1 MKPSTVLLFAEYQTR
16 KTKKQKTAFIQQACA
31 AAAGAGYP
39 SNVFRTKSGARNI
52 IVGDVDFASVIFTA
66 HYDTPSR
73 SLLPSFVFP
82 TMPYLTTLY
91 RIAVA
96 LAVLVPAFIGYLI
109 GSAIFGAIGIDP
121 AVTVLLSML
130 LSVGLFVTA
139 LVLFVSGPAC
149 TNNAN
154 ANTSGVAALF
164 EIMAEIPEEL
174 RTSAAFV
181 FFDENENGCLGS
193 RDFAKKYRRR
203 IAKKLIVNFD
213 CIGVGEDVV
222 VALRPGAKKFAED
235 ISIAFNEKRG
245 LAVTVLNGGGRIP
258 SDHNKFKYGVGI
270 STFKKAKSDILYME
284 GIYSDSDNICEEK
297 NVKFI
302 TESAIELVER
312 LAPEARDLPTSVDE
326 VSSIRAIEETPA
338 PEDGAEAPAEENAE
352 QATEVASEA
361 TQAQ

>member
-31 AAAGAGYP
+31 AAANAGYP
-39 SNVFRTKSGARNI
+39 SNVFRTRSGARNI

-96 LAVLVPAFIGYLI
+96 LAVLIPAFLGYLL
-109 GSAIFGAIGIDP
+109 GSAVFTAVGIPP

-130 LSVGLFVTA
+130 LSIGLFVAA
-139 LVLFVSGPAC
+139 LLLFVSGPAC
-149 TNNAN
+149 TSNAN
-154 ANTSGVAALF
+154 ANTSGVAALL

-174 RTSAAFV
+174 RSTAAFV
-181 FFDENENGCLGS
+181 FFDEHENGCLGS

-203 IAKKLIVNFD
+203 IAKKLIINFD
-213 CIGVGEDVV
+213 CVGVGDEMV

-235 ISIAFNEKRG
+235 IAISFNEKRG
-245 LAVTVLNGGGRIP
+245 LSVTVLNGGGRIP
-258 SDHNKFKYGVGI
+258 SDHNKFKFGVGI
-270 STFKKAKSDILYME
+270 STFKKAASGTLYMD

-297 NVKFI
+297 NIKFI

-312 LAPEARDLPTSVDE
+312 LAPEARDLPTTAE
-326 VSSIRAIEETPA
+326 EEPSIRAIEKE
-338 PEDGAEAPAEENAE
+338 PEP
-352 QATEVASEA
+352 EVAAEGDIEVAADASE
-361 TQAQ
+361 TAQV

>member
-31 AAAGAGYP
+31 AAANAGYP
-39 SNVFRTKSGARNI
+39 SNVFRTRSGARNI

-96 LAVLVPAFIGYLI
+96 LAVLIPAFLGYLL
-109 GSAIFGAIGIDP
+109 GSAVFTAVGIPP

-130 LSVGLFVTA
+130 LSIGLFVAA
-139 LVLFVSGPAC
+139 LLLFVSGPAC
-149 TNNAN
+149 TSNAN
-154 ANTSGVAALF
+154 ANTSGVAALL

-174 RTSAAFV
+174 RSTAAFV
-181 FFDENENGCLGS
+181 FFDEHENGCLGS

-203 IAKKLIVNFD
+203 IAKKLIINFD
-213 CIGVGEDVV
+213 CVGVGDEMV

-235 ISIAFNEKRG
+235 ISISFNEKRG
-245 LAVTVLNGGGRIP
+245 LSVTVLNGGGRIP
-258 SDHNKFKYGVGI
+258 SDHNKFKFGVGI
-270 STFKKAKSDILYME
+270 STFKKAASGTLYMD

-297 NVKFI
+297 NIKFI

-312 LAPEARDLPTSVDE
+312 LAPEARDLPTTAE
-326 VSSIRAIEETPA
+326 EEPSIRAIEKE
-338 PEDGAEAPAEENAE
+338 PEPEAVAEGDI
-352 QATEVASEA
+352 EVAADASE
-361 TQAQ
+361 TAQV